1 MTVLSSLTAISPV
14 DGRYRRHV
22 EPLSNYASEFALMR
36 YRVRVEIEWLL
47 HLGKT
52 SEFSPLDEFSVTR
65 SEELSSIWK
74 GFTLEDA
81 AEIRDRE
88 HSLNHDVKA
97 VEYFVRDRLAKAGLA
112 DAVEFVHFACTSEDI
127 NNLSYALMLN
137 ECRREVVLPVADQ
150 VIRNLVDFARPH
162 LGTPMASRTHGQPAS
177 PTTVGKE
184 LSVFVDRLF
193 AARNRYANEPVL
205 AKMNGAVGNFNAH
218 CQAVPQVDWQRIS
231 RDFVEALG
239 LKLNA
244 MTTQIEPH
252 DFMARHFHAL
262 TEFNLVLLDLCRDL
276 WGYIAL
282 GYFRQ
287 RTKPGEVGSSTMPHK
302 VNPIDF
308 ENAEGNIGIANALL
322 EHLAAKLVVS
332 RWQRDLSDSTALR
345 NIGTAFAHIVIAC
358 KSVLRGLDKLEIDP
372 VALDHDLNG
381 SWEVLTEAIQTVLR
395 AHGATDPYA
404 TIKERVQGKKLDQSS
419 YRNLVKELD
428 LPEEQRE
435 RLMQLTPKSYIGLA
449 SELAKQ
455 ALENVSEW
463 FDNRKG

>member
-1 MTVLSSLTAISPV
+1 
-14 DGRYRRHV
+14 
-22 EPLSNYASEFALMR
+22 MR

-52 SEFSPLDEFSVTR
+52 YEFRQLDEFSATR
-65 SEELSSIWK
+65 SEELSGIWK

-88 HSLNHDVKA
+88 RSLNHDVKA

-127 NNLSYALMLN
+127 NNLSYALMIN
-137 ECRREVVLPVADQ
+137 ECRREVVLPVVDRA
-150 VIRNLVDFARPH
+150 IRNLVDFARPH
-162 LGTPMASRTHGQPAS
+162 VGTPMVSRTHGQPAS
-177 PTTVGKE
+177 PTTAGKE

-218 CQAVPQVDWQRIS
+218 CQAAPQVDWQRVS

-262 TEFNLVLLDLCRDL
+262 AEFNLVLLDLCRDL

-287 RTKPGEVGSSTMPHK
+287 RTKPREVGSSTMPHK

-345 NIGTAFAHIVIAC
+345 NIGTAFAHTVIAC